1 MQPLSADLLTVSEAA
16 RQADVFRSI
25 VASSI
30 LHGWLPAVLI
40 EGIRHVRPDDLA
52 ATQAR
57 VHLGNVVP
65 AWRQHPEHAGKR
77 LRVLREAAGW
87 SQLQLAA
94 TSGLTHEAISRLE
107 LGRLSAS
114 AESVRK
120 LAQALDVDPEQFVSH
135 EPLGLRTLTVAEA
148 ASWLEVP
155 AGRVRRWLKE
165 GLLAGEKVSGQWRVL
180 AIVVAELDRSE
191 RLRGRSRRLDPR
203 YRG

>member
-16 RQADVFRSI
+16 RQADVSRSTI
-25 VASSI
+25 ASWI

-87 SQLQLAA
+87 SQLQLAVASGISHEVISVLEHGMRAPLAA
-94 TSGLTHEAISRLE
+94 TVRALADA
-107 LGRLSAS
+107 LG
-114 AESVRK
+114 
-120 LAQALDVDPEQFVSH
+120 VDPEQFVSD
-135 EPLGLRTLTVAEA
+135 EPMGLTLLTTAEA
-148 ASWLEVP
+148 AARLDVP
-155 AGRVRRWLKE
+155 AGRVQTWLKR
-165 GLLAGEKVSGQWRVL
+165 GLVPGKKVSGQWRVL
-180 AIVVAELDRSE
+180 EIVVAELDRSE